1 MRLPLIATSGL
12 VLGLAATTFAGA
24 QPAPAPPAVP
34 TPIPVATIPPPSPN
48 DQIIR
53 DVIGIGAQIL
63 QRNAVN
69 ARNNARGTV
78 SYFRRFDLQVRCG
91 PNCYRNVRLHPG
103 TVINPRG
110 ATPGVGTSVDVNGR
124 TDPDGTLEADTITVQ
139 Q

>member
-1 MRLPLIATSGL
+1 MRLSLIATSGL

-34 TPIPVATIPPPSPN
+34 TPIPVATIPPPSSN

-110 ATPGVGTSVDVNGR
+110 ATPGLGTSVDVNGR

>member
-12 VLGLAATTFAGA
+12 VLALTATTFAGA
-24 QPAPAPPAVP
+24 QPAPAPPPVP
-34 TPIPVATIPPPSPN
+34 TPIPVATLPPAGPN

-53 DVIGIGAQIL
+53 DVMGIGAQIL

-78 SYFRRFDLQVRCG
+78 SYFRRFDMQVQCG
-91 PNCYRNVRLHPG
+91 PNCYRNIRLHPG
-103 TVINPRG
+103 TIINPRG

-124 TDPDGTLEADTITVQ
+124 TDPDGTLEADNITIRQ
-139 Q
+139 

>member
-12 VLGLAATTFAGA
+12 LLALAATTFAGA
-24 QPAPAPPAVP
+24 QSTPAPVP
-34 TPIPVATIPPPSPN
+34 TPIPVATLPPPGPN
-48 DQIIR
+48 DQLIR

-78 SYFRRFDLQVRCG
+78 SYFRRFDMQVQCG
-91 PNCYRNVRLHPG
+91 PNCYRNIRLHPG
-103 TVINPRG
+103 TIINPRG
-110 ATPGVGTSVDVNGR
+110 ATPGVGTQVDVNGR
-124 TDPDGTLEADTITVQ
+124 TDPDGTLEADNITVQ